1 MKIEYYN
8 RSNDYHAISNGEV
21 FYFNFR
27 WKWLYLSSLNDLF
40 NRYDKD
46 FFIFNKKINEID
58 VLLAGIPEL
67 VTNII
72 NYD

>member
-21 FYFNFR
+21 FYFNFS
-27 WKWLYLSSLNDLF
+27 WKWLYLSSLNDLL